1 MLSKH
6 FAVLG
11 STGVGKSTSVSL
23 LLNEILQARPNL
35 RVFLLDVHNEYGRCF
50 GDRALVLNPRNL
62 KLPFWL
68 FNFEEIVDVLFGG
81 RPGVPEELD
90 VLAEIIPMAKGIYTQ
105 YQNSDR
111 IGLKRMDPKSGGYTV
126 DTPVPYRLV
135 DLISLI
141 DERMGKLENRSS
153 RIIYHKLISRIETVR
168 NDPRYT
174 FMFDNANVGGD
185 TMAEVISHLFRLPA
199 NGRPMTIMQLAGFP
213 AEVVNSVVSVL
224 CRMAFD
230 FGLWSDGVSPLLFVC
245 EEAHR
250 YAAADRNIGFGPT
263 RKAVSRIAK
272 EGRKYGVF
280 LGLVTQ
286 RPAEL
291 DATIISQ
298 CNTLFA
304 MRLANDR
311 DQALLRSA
319 VSDAAANL
327 LSFVPSLGTREV
339 LAFGEGVA
347 LPTRLRFKEV
357 PVHQLPR
364 SEATIA
370 TAPSV
375 TAGHDMHFVSR
386 RAGPLARRHLASRRA
401 QRSRHHTTGPPRA
414 HDAGG
419 SADAAAVDGARSRSL
434 LAAEEAAALRALA
447 FAHFLRVNRYPLRS
461 KALYGSGTAAS
472 RGREPGRSLHDA
484 SLLAK
489 RFPTPALDKLPD
501 DIRTRILAV
510 QEKSGFVPNVFLTL
524 AYRPDEFR
532 AFFAYHDALMEKDS
546 GLTKAER
553 EMIVVATSQRQP
565 VPLLRDRAWRD
576 PAHPGEESADR
587 RPDRR
592 QLPQGGHHAAAARH
606 ARLRHEG
613 EPRGQRGIGGGFC
626 RGRRPR
632 LYRRRHLGH
641 HRDLRL
647 LCVVEPVGQR
657 HRDASQRRILHDGT
671 AAEIGRSHLARKR
684 SNRRSPVRTSR
695 ADRPRP
701 CLSQTPGLSPSPWR
715 NCPPRSCAAASSAKN
730 PPTGIR

>member
-1 MLSKH
+1 MRSNTVTSFGRVISVRGSLARVGLLAPGRAPVSEARATVGRFISIRCAAATTIIAMITEVSCENQPSSDEYMATASVDLLGEISGGERPKFQRGVTNYPTIGDAVDLVTAEDLRTVYAPSGSDQINIGTLQQDKSVIAYVDVEEMLSKH

-23 LLNEILQARPNL
+23 LLNEILKARPNL

-50 GDRALVLNPRNL
+50 GDRSLVLNPRNL

-90 VLAEIIPMAKGIYTQ
+90 VLAEIIPMAKGLYNQ

-111 IGLKRMDPKSGGYTV
+111 LGLKRIDPKSGGYTV
-126 DTPVPYRLV
+126 DTPVPYRLS

-213 AEVVNSVVSVL
+213 AEVVDSVVSVL

-370 TAPSV
+370 SVPSV
-375 TAGHDMHFVSR
+375 TAGHDMHFVSAVLER
-386 RAGPLARRHLASRRA
+386 WRGATSNRDTQSDPSAVAERPAARVMTPVEAPMLQPSMGLDPDRF
-401 QRSRHHTTGPPRA
+401 
-414 HDAGG
+414 
-419 SADAAAVDGARSRSL
+419 SL
-434 LAAEEAAALRALA
+434 LKK
-447 FAHFLRVNRYPLRS
+447 PLR
-461 KALYGSGTAAS
+461 
-472 RGREPGRSLHDA
+472 
-484 SLLAK
+484 
-489 RFPTPALDKLPD
+489 
-501 DIRTRILAV
+501 
-510 QEKSGFVPNVFLTL
+510 
-524 AYRPDEFR
+524 
-532 AFFAYHDALMEKDS
+532 
-546 GLTKAER
+546 
-553 EMIVVATSQRQP
+553 
-565 VPLLRDRAWRD
+565 
-576 PAHPGEESADR
+576 
-587 RPDRR
+587 
-592 QLPQGGHHAAAARH
+592 
-606 ARLRHEG
+606 
-613 EPRGQRGIGGGFC
+613 
-626 RGRRPR
+626 
-632 LYRRRHLGH
+632 
-641 HRDLRL
+641 
-647 LCVVEPVGQR
+647 
-657 HRDASQRRILHDGT
+657 
-671 AAEIGRSHLARKR
+671 
-684 SNRRSPVRTSR
+684 
-695 ADRPRP
+695 
-701 CLSQTPGLSPSPWR
+701 
-715 NCPPRSCAAASSAKN
+715 
-730 PPTGIR
+730 

>member
-1 MLSKH
+1 MRVRPQFMRSRFSTVTSFGRVISVRGSLARVGLLAVSQAPVSEVRATVGRCISIRCADSTIVAMITEVSCEDLPNLDTYIASASVDLLGEISGGERPKFQRGVTNYPTIGDAVDLITAQDLRTVYAPSGSDQINVGTLQQDSSVIAYVDVEEMLSKH

-23 LLNEILQARPNL
+23 LLNEILKARPNL

-90 VLAEIIPMAKGIYTQ
+90 VLAEVIPMAKGLYTQ

-111 IGLKRMDPKSGGYTV
+111 LGLKRIDPKSGGYTV
-126 DTPVPYRLV
+126 DTPVPYRLT

-213 AEVVNSVVSVL
+213 AEVVDSVVSVL

-250 YAAADRNIGFGPT
+250 YASADRSIGFGPT

-272 EGRKYGVF
+272 EGRKYGVY

-298 CNTLFA
+298 CSTLFA
-304 MRLANDR
+304 MRMANER
-311 DQALLRSA
+311 DQGIVRSA

-327 LSFVPSLGTREV
+327 LAFVPSLGTREV

-347 LPTRLRFKEV
+347 LPTRLKFK
-357 PVHQLPR
+357 QLPENLIPQSQAVINASTDPSSTMNEDFIDTIIDR
-364 SEATIA
+364 WRGATSHRDVPNDPTINERPA
-370 TAPSV
+370 ARTFEPQA
-375 TAGHDMHFVSR
+375 
-386 RAGPLARRHLASRRA
+386 AGP
-401 QRSRHHTTGPPRA
+401 RSVEAPMLQPSLGLDPDRF
-414 HDAGG
+414 
-419 SADAAAVDGARSRSL
+419 SL
-434 LAAEEAAALRALA
+434 LKK
-447 FAHFLRVNRYPLRS
+447 PLR
-461 KALYGSGTAAS
+461 
-472 RGREPGRSLHDA
+472 
-484 SLLAK
+484 
-489 RFPTPALDKLPD
+489 
-501 DIRTRILAV
+501 
-510 QEKSGFVPNVFLTL
+510 
-524 AYRPDEFR
+524 
-532 AFFAYHDALMEKDS
+532 
-546 GLTKAER
+546 
-553 EMIVVATSQRQP
+553 
-565 VPLLRDRAWRD
+565 
-576 PAHPGEESADR
+576 
-587 RPDRR
+587 
-592 QLPQGGHHAAAARH
+592 
-606 ARLRHEG
+606 
-613 EPRGQRGIGGGFC
+613 
-626 RGRRPR
+626 
-632 LYRRRHLGH
+632 
-641 HRDLRL
+641 
-647 LCVVEPVGQR
+647 
-657 HRDASQRRILHDGT
+657 
-671 AAEIGRSHLARKR
+671 
-684 SNRRSPVRTSR
+684 
-695 ADRPRP
+695 
-701 CLSQTPGLSPSPWR
+701 
-715 NCPPRSCAAASSAKN
+715 
-730 PPTGIR
+730 

>member
-1 MLSKH
+1 VISVRGSLARVGLLAVSQMGLSEIRATVGRFVSIRCANSTIVAMITEVSCENLPTSDIYIASASVDLLGEILGGPERPKFQRGVTNYPTIGDTVELITNQELRTVYAPSGSDQINIGTLQQDRSVIAYVDVEEMLSKH

-11 STGVGKSTSVSL
+11 STGVGKSTGVSL
-23 LLNEILQARPNL
+23 LLNEILKSRPNL
-35 RVFLLDVHNEYGRCF
+35 RIFLLDVHNEYGRCF
-50 GDRALVLNPRNL
+50 GERSLVLNPRNL

-81 RPGVPEELD
+81 RPGVAEELD
-90 VLAEIIPMAKGIYTQ
+90 ILAEVIPVAKGIYTQ
-105 YQNSDR
+105 YQNADR
-111 IGLKRMDPKSGGYTV
+111 AGSKRADKMVGYTV

-185 TMAEVISHLFRLPA
+185 TMAEVICHLFRLPA

-213 AEVVNSVVSVL
+213 AEVVDSVVSVL

-250 YAAADRNIGFGPT
+250 YASADRSIGFGPT

-272 EGRKYGVF
+272 EGRKYGVY

-298 CNTLFA
+298 CNTLFT

-357 PVHQLPR
+357 PPHQLPR
-364 SEATIA
+364 SEATLS
-370 TAPSV
+370 TVPSV
-375 TAGHDMHFVSR
+375 AAGHDMHFVSAVLER
-386 RAGPLARRHLASRRA
+386 WRGATSNRDVANDPGINERPAVRAAEAPMLQPSMGFDPDRF
-401 QRSRHHTTGPPRA
+401 
-414 HDAGG
+414 
-419 SADAAAVDGARSRSL
+419 SL
-434 LAAEEAAALRALA
+434 LKK
-447 FAHFLRVNRYPLRS
+447 PLR
-461 KALYGSGTAAS
+461 
-472 RGREPGRSLHDA
+472 
-484 SLLAK
+484 
-489 RFPTPALDKLPD
+489 
-501 DIRTRILAV
+501 
-510 QEKSGFVPNVFLTL
+510 
-524 AYRPDEFR
+524 
-532 AFFAYHDALMEKDS
+532 
-546 GLTKAER
+546 
-553 EMIVVATSQRQP
+553 
-565 VPLLRDRAWRD
+565 
-576 PAHPGEESADR
+576 
-587 RPDRR
+587 
-592 QLPQGGHHAAAARH
+592 
-606 ARLRHEG
+606 
-613 EPRGQRGIGGGFC
+613 
-626 RGRRPR
+626 
-632 LYRRRHLGH
+632 
-641 HRDLRL
+641 
-647 LCVVEPVGQR
+647 
-657 HRDASQRRILHDGT
+657 
-671 AAEIGRSHLARKR
+671 
-684 SNRRSPVRTSR
+684 
-695 ADRPRP
+695 
-701 CLSQTPGLSPSPWR
+701 
-715 NCPPRSCAAASSAKN
+715 
-730 PPTGIR
+730 

>member
-1 MLSKH
+1 MTGSIAVTSFGRVISVRGSLARVGLLAASQLGLSAVRATVGRFVSIRCANSTIVAMITDVTCEDLPSSEVYIASAGVDLLGEILGGPDRPKFQRGVTNYPTIGDAVELITNQELRTVYAPTGSDQINVGTLQQDSSVIAYVDVEEMLSKH

-11 STGVGKSTSVSL
+11 STGVGKSSGVSL
-23 LLNEILQARPNL
+23 LLNEILKSRPNL

-50 GDRALVLNPRNL
+50 GDRAIVLNPRNL

-68 FNFEEIVDVLFGG
+68 FNFEEIVDVLFAG

-90 VLAEIIPMAKGIYTQ
+90 ILAEVIPVAKAIYTQ
-105 YQNSDR
+105 YQNADR
-111 IGLKRMDPKSGGYTV
+111 VGLKRIDPKTIGYTV

-168 NDPRYT
+168 NVPRYA

-213 AEVVNSVVSVL
+213 AEVVDSVVSVL

-250 YAAADRNIGFGPT
+250 YASADRNIGFGPT

-272 EGRKYGVF
+272 EGRKYGVC

-327 LSFVPSLGTREV
+327 LSCVPSLGTREV

-370 TAPSV
+370 SVPSV
-375 TAGHDMHFVSR
+375 TAGHDMHFV
-386 RAGPLARRHLASRRA
+386 
-401 QRSRHHTTGPPRA
+401 
-414 HDAGG
+414 
-419 SADAAAVDGARSRSL
+419 AAVLERWRGATSNRDTPTDPSVGGERPAARVMTPVEAPMLQPSMGLDPDRFSL
-434 LAAEEAAALRALA
+434 L
-447 FAHFLRVNRYPLRS
+447 
-461 KALYGSGTAAS
+461 K
-472 RGREPGRSLHDA
+472 
-484 SLLAK
+484 K
-489 RFPTPALDKLPD
+489 
-501 DIRTRILAV
+501 
-510 QEKSGFVPNVFLTL
+510 
-524 AYRPDEFR
+524 
-532 AFFAYHDALMEKDS
+532 
-546 GLTKAER
+546 
-553 EMIVVATSQRQP
+553 
-565 VPLLRDRAWRD
+565 
-576 PAHPGEESADR
+576 
-587 RPDRR
+587 
-592 QLPQGGHHAAAARH
+592 
-606 ARLRHEG
+606 
-613 EPRGQRGIGGGFC
+613 
-626 RGRRPR
+626 
-632 LYRRRHLGH
+632 
-641 HRDLRL
+641 
-647 LCVVEPVGQR
+647 
-657 HRDASQRRILHDGT
+657 
-671 AAEIGRSHLARKR
+671 
-684 SNRRSPVRTSR
+684 
-695 ADRPRP
+695 
-701 CLSQTPGLSPSPWR
+701 
-715 NCPPRSCAAASSAKN
+715 
-730 PPTGIR
+730 

>member
-1 MLSKH
+1 MPDLTTVTSFGRVISVRGSLARVGLLAASQMAVPEVRATVGRFVSIRCANSTVVAMITEVSCEDLPVSDVYIASASVDLLGEILGAPERPKFQRGVTHYPTIGDAVELITNQELRTVYAPSGSDQIDVGTLQQDPSVIAYVDVEEMLSKH

-11 STGVGKSTSVSL
+11 STGVGKSSGVSL
-23 LLNEILQARPNL
+23 LLNEILKARPTL

-50 GDRALVLNPRNL
+50 GDRALVINPRNL

-90 VLAEIIPMAKGIYTQ
+90 ILAEIIPLAKGIYTQ
-105 YQNSDR
+105 YQNSER
-111 IGLKRMDPKSGGYTV
+111 IGLKRVDPRVGGFTV

-168 NDPRYT
+168 NDPRYA

-185 TMAEVISHLFRLPA
+185 TMAEVVSHLFRLPA

-213 AEVVNSVVSVL
+213 AEVVDSVVSVL

-230 FGLWSDGVSPLLFVC
+230 FGLWSDGVSPMLFVC

-250 YAAADRNIGFGPT
+250 YASADRSIGFGPT

-272 EGRKYGVF
+272 EGRKYGVY

-304 MRLANDR
+304 MRLANER

-370 TAPSV
+370 TVASV
-375 TAGHDMHFVSR
+375 AAGHDMHFVS
-386 RAGPLARRHLASRRA
+386 
-401 QRSRHHTTGPPRA
+401 
-414 HDAGG
+414 
-419 SADAAAVDGARSRSL
+419 AVLERW
-434 LAAEEAAALRALA
+434 
-447 FAHFLRVNRYPLRS
+447 
-461 KALYGSGTAAS
+461 
-472 RGREPGRSLHDA
+472 RG
-484 SLLAK
+484 
-489 RFPTPALDKLPD
+489 
-501 DIRTRILAV
+501 
-510 QEKSGFVPNVFLTL
+510 
-524 AYRPDEFR
+524 
-532 AFFAYHDALMEKDS
+532 
-546 GLTKAER
+546 
-553 EMIVVATSQRQP
+553 ATSQRDVPNDPGANDRPAARTVEAPMLQP
-565 VPLLRDRAWRD
+565 SMGLD
-576 PAHPGEESADR
+576 
-587 RPDRR
+587 PDRFS
-592 QLPQGGHHAAAARH
+592 LLKKP
-606 ARLRHEG
+606 LR
-613 EPRGQRGIGGGFC
+613 
-626 RGRRPR
+626 
-632 LYRRRHLGH
+632 
-641 HRDLRL
+641 
-647 LCVVEPVGQR
+647 
-657 HRDASQRRILHDGT
+657 
-671 AAEIGRSHLARKR
+671 
-684 SNRRSPVRTSR
+684 
-695 ADRPRP
+695 
-701 CLSQTPGLSPSPWR
+701 
-715 NCPPRSCAAASSAKN
+715 
-730 PPTGIR
+730 

>member
-1 MLSKH
+1 MITDVTCEDLPTSDNYIASAGVDLLGEILGGPDRPKFQRGVTNYPTIGDAVELITNQELRTVYAPTGSDQINVGTLQQDRSVIAYVDVEEMLSKH

-11 STGVGKSTSVSL
+11 STGVGKSSGVSL
-23 LLNEILQARPNL
+23 LLNEILKSRPNL
-35 RVFLLDVHNEYGRCF
+35 RIFLLDVHNEYGRCF

-68 FNFEEIVDVLFGG
+68 FNFEEIVDVLFAG

-90 VLAEIIPMAKGIYTQ
+90 ILAEVIPMAKGIYTQ
-105 YQNSDR
+105 YQNADR
-111 IGLKRMDPKSGGYTV
+111 VGLKRIDPKAIGYTV

-168 NDPRYT
+168 NDPRYA

-213 AEVVNSVVSVL
+213 AEVVDSVVSVL

-250 YAAADRNIGFGPT
+250 YASADRNIGFGPT

-272 EGRKYGVF
+272 EGRKYGVY

-357 PVHQLPR
+357 PLHQLPR
-364 SEATIA
+364 SEATISTVA
-370 TAPSV
+370 VGRRRPRHA
-375 TAGHDMHFVSR
+375 FRQR
-386 RAGPLARRHLASRRA
+386 RAGPLARRHLASRRS
-401 QRSRHHTTGPPRA
+401 QRSHDQRTAGRPHAGTA
-414 HDAGG
+414 HGG
-419 SADAAAVDGARSRSL
+419 SADAAAVDGARSRPL
-434 LAAEEAAALRALA
+434 LAAEEAAALTALRRA
-447 FAHFLRVNRYPLRS
+447 
-461 KALYGSGTAAS
+461 G
-472 RGREPGRSLHDA
+472 
-484 SLLAK
+484 
-489 RFPTPALDKLPD
+489 
-501 DIRTRILAV
+501 
-510 QEKSGFVPNVFLTL
+510 
-524 AYRPDEFR
+524 
-532 AFFAYHDALMEKDS
+532 
-546 GLTKAER
+546 
-553 EMIVVATSQRQP
+553 
-565 VPLLRDRAWRD
+565 
-576 PAHPGEESADR
+576 
-587 RPDRR
+587 
-592 QLPQGGHHAAAARH
+592 
-606 ARLRHEG
+606 
-613 EPRGQRGIGGGFC
+613 
-626 RGRRPR
+626 
-632 LYRRRHLGH
+632 
-641 HRDLRL
+641 
-647 LCVVEPVGQR
+647 
-657 HRDASQRRILHDGT
+657 
-671 AAEIGRSHLARKR
+671 
-684 SNRRSPVRTSR
+684 
-695 ADRPRP
+695 
-701 CLSQTPGLSPSPWR
+701 
-715 NCPPRSCAAASSAKN
+715 
-730 PPTGIR
+730 